1 MIPDIREA
9 ELSDFDE
16 VIELLEQLWPGKEL
30 SRSALMKVFSACIES
45 PDNFYLCTEVDGKV
59 IGFCSLGIKESLWM
73 EGLVGHINE
82 LIVDKSFRRIGIGT
96 ELIEAAIAVAKEKGC
111 KRVELDSA
119 FYRDDAHKFYSKKGF
134 INRAYLCSKEL

>member
-45 PDNFYLCTEVDGKV
+45 LDNFYLCAEVDA
-59 IGFCSLGIKESLWM
+59 
-73 EGLVGHINE
+73 
-82 LIVDKSFRRIGIGT
+82 R
-96 ELIEAAIAVAKEKGC
+96 
-111 KRVELDSA
+111 
-119 FYRDDAHKFYSKKGF
+119 
-134 INRAYLCSKEL
+134 